1 MRPMRRGINALDVLA
16 TAQVSIALD
25 RALDQ
30 LTCPH
35 CGNVGCR
42 VAETLPDGKRAVRCK
57 TCKRPMHEE
66 KKMTISET
74 QFAVF
79 QVARD
84 KGWWDD
90 CAVMVPE
97 IDPSDIREAGIE
109 QSPDRTGSLIR
120 ARVEALIPE
129 KLCLI
134 HSEITE
140 ADDEREANQLVTTFE
155 ASGKPVGFPT
165 EIADIVIRALDLAG
179 AMEKSVEATLA
190 VIDEP
195 YGRLGRV
202 TDGEAQAD
210 REMSDEKELLFL
222 HAITSR
228 ALECYRKN
236 EIDAFEVFEGGAGQP
251 TRKYISGV
259 VGELS
264 RLVMHCF
271 RFSKKKGIDLDHE
284 IAQKHAF
291 NQKRSFKHGNKRC

>member
-1 MRPMRRGINALDVLA
+1 MRRIHRGISPLDVLA

-25 RALDQ
+25 RALDE
-30 LTCPH
+30 LRCPH
-35 CGNVGCR
+35 CGAVGCR
-42 VAETLPDGKRAVRCK
+42 IAETLPDGKRAVRCK

-74 QFAVF
+74 QLAVF

-90 CAVMVPE
+90 CAVMIKPQ
-97 IDPSDIREAGIE
+97 EAIPGLDVNE
-109 QSPDRTGSLIR
+109 PYPDRSGSLVR
-120 ARVEALIPE
+120 EKVEALIPE

-134 HSEITE
+134 HSEIVE
-140 ADDEREANQLVTTFE
+140 ADDERGGELVTTFE

-165 EIADIVIRALDLAG
+165 EIADVVIRALDLAG
-179 AMEKSVEATLA
+179 AMEASIEAALST
-190 VIDEP
+190 IDEP
-195 YGRLGRV
+195 YGRLGRAV
-202 TDGEAQAD
+202 DGTSKPD
-210 REMSDEKELLFL
+210 REMSDDEELLFL

-236 EIDAFEVFEGGAGQP
+236 EIAAIEVTVGRPGQIA
-251 TRKYISGV
+251 TRYVTGV
-259 VGELS
+259 VGELA

-271 RFSKKKGIDLDHE
+271 RFAKKKGIDLDHE

-291 NQKRSFKHGNKRC
+291 NKKRSFKHGNKRC

>member
-1 MRPMRRGINALDVLA
+1 VRPMRRGINALDVLSA
-16 TAQVSIALD
+16 AQVSIALE
-25 RALDQ
+25 RAVDQ

-66 KKMTISET
+66 KKAMNLGEM
-74 QFAVF
+74 QKEVF
-79 QVARD
+79 EVARD

-90 CAVMVPE
+90 CARLMQ
-97 IDPSDIREAGIE
+97 AGAYVE
-109 QSPDRTGSLIR
+109 HPAPGLETVPDRRGRLDMKK
-120 ARVEALIPE
+120 VESLIPE

-140 ADDEREANQLVTTFE
+140 ANDELEARQTRTTFE

-165 EIADIVIRALDLAG
+165 EIADVVIRALDLAG
-179 AMEKSVEATLA
+179 AMEASIERTLA
-190 VIDEP
+190 LIDEP
-195 YGRLGRV
+195 HGRIGSR
-202 TDGEAQAD
+202 GH
-210 REMSDEKELLFL
+210 EKGPRRMTVEQELLHL
-222 HAITSR
+222 HAVTSR

-236 EIDAFEVFEGGAGQP
+236 EIEAHEAFEGQP
-251 TRKYISGV
+251 GEPTNRYITGV
-259 VGELS
+259 VGELA

-271 RFSKKKGIDLDHE
+271 RFAEKEGIDLDHE